1 MASVGIRRPVAA
13 AVVASAVLA
22 ISSPAPAAN
31 GFAGLRGTWS
41 GSGHIRLE
49 NGKTEA
55 IRCSANYVPRSGGTA
70 LGLSLRCAS
79 ASNRVE
85 LRASLSS
92 SGTRVS
98 GTWEERTFNASGSVS
113 GVASGASLR
122 LVFSGSISGSML
134 VTTTGASQSISVRTE
149 GTALRDVNVSLRRS
163 N

>member
-1 MASVGIRRPVAA
+1 MARVGTWRPVAA
-13 AVVASAVLA
+13 AVIASAALA
-22 ISSPAPAAN
+22 ISSPAPAAS
-31 GFAGLRGTWS
+31 GLAGLGGTWT
-41 GSGHIRLE
+41 GSGQIRLE
-49 NGKTEA
+49 NGKSEA
-55 IRCSANYVPRSGGTA
+55 IRCSANYVPRSGGTG

-85 LRASLSS
+85 LRASLSANGS
-92 SGTRVS
+92 KVS

-134 VTTTGASQSISVRTE
+134 VTTTGASQSIMVRTE
-149 GTALRDVNVSLRRS
+149 GTALRGVNVSLRRS